1 MSSKPSG
8 ELGNKYQKQYQASLA
23 RATLVCANQQVSLFI
38 AGLSEDLRVDVEL
51 QNPPNLAIP
60 MNLARAWQKKQQ
72 IRRSLEPRPA
82 SSIWPALKP
91 STTSKTASTGRE
103 GRGPASG
110 TRTGSSSGSVPSPF
124 IKRLSRAEMD
134 ERKAKGLCFNCHEAY
149 SFSLCCKHLFWIEM
163 NDPDWAED
171 EDSDSRAAERG

>member
-1 MSSKPSG
+1 MSSKPSS

-51 QNPPNLAIP
+51 QNPPNLATP

-72 IRRSLEPRPA
+72 IRQSLEPRPA

-110 TRTGSSSGSVPSPF
+110 TPTDQVMEVCPLPSSNISAEQKWLRGRPNDFALIVMKLILSVTAANIYSGLRWMSH
-124 IKRLSRAEMD
+124 I
-134 ERKAKGLCFNCHEAY
+134 G
-149 SFSLCCKHLFWIEM
+149 
-163 NDPDWAED
+163 
-171 EDSDSRAAERG
+171 